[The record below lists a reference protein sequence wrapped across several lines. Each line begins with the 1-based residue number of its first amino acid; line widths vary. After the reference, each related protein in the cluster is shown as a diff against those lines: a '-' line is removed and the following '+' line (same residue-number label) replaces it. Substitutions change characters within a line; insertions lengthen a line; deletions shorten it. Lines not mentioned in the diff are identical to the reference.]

1 VCVATDVAL
10 VQRARRFR
18 SAKDAREAVEK
29 AIKEGK
35 EIPKEPA
42 FDSNTITPG
51 TDFMDRL
58 SEHLKWFIRKK
69 IAEDSAWRKVDVIFS
84 GQECP
89 GEGEHKVSTRDAILL
104 VLLICF
110 LFRLCST
117 FERSR
122 PRPALTPT

>member
-1 VCVATDVAL
+1 MCPL
-10 VQRARRFR
+10 GQQRARRFR

-69 IAEDSAWRKVDVIFS
+69 IAEDSAWRNIDVIFS

-89 GEGEHKVSTRDAILL
+89 GEGEHKASHAWEIISSLL
-104 VLLICF
+104 VV
-110 LFRLCST
+110 
-117 FERSR
+117 
-122 PRPALTPT
+122 